1 VHVRCMYARRWAP
14 NVIRSQPSRQMGTG
28 TSEPSG
34 ATGTIIRVGPRWAT
48 GRRRTDAS
56 SADGTRR
63 RISLWL
69 PHPLPVQSCRVVSP
83 VIPSVGSRALF
94 SGRPFLC
101 YPITLV
107 SCPVLCFPAA
117 RSEVPGA
124 RTCGGTVKRTTCS
137 ASRRA
142 PAVFRPAAASGAFLP
157 SRPALLAVVTGSV
170 EKPRRGSEE
179 PRKASLLL
187 RPAPVRSTAV
197 AHRPRC

>member
-1 VHVRCMYARRWAP
+1 VHARTPVGTKRDPISAFASDGSRNERTIRRHGHNYPGGAP
-14 NVIRSQPSRQMGTG
+14 MGD
-28 TSEPSG
+28 
-34 ATGTIIRVGPRWAT
+34 GPT
-48 GRRRTDAS
+48 
-56 SADGTRR
+56 ADGTRR